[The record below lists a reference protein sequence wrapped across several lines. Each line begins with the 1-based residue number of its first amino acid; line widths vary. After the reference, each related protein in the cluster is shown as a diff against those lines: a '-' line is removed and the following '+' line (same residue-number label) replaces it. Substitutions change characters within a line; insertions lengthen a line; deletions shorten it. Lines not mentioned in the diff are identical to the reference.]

1 MVVKIVSVLPM
12 AQRAYTDRQGR
23 ADVFKTKGF
32 VLMHSTGEFYVEAIQ
47 KDAEALDAMDI
58 KSGDIAFVSF
68 RVACRSYKT
77 AQGETRYSNEIT
89 LSNMVLV

>member
-12 AQRAYTDRQGR
+12 TQRSYTDRQGR

-32 VLMHSTGEFYVEAIQ
+32 IFLHSTGEFYAEAIQ
-47 KDAEALDAMDI
+47 KDAEALDSMDI

-68 RVACRSYKT
+68 RFVCRNYKT

-89 LSNMVLV
+89 LSNMILI

>member
-32 VLMHSTGEFYVEAIQ
+32 VLLHSTGEFYAEAVQ
-47 KDAEALDAMDI
+47 KDAEALDALDI

-68 RVACRSYKT
+68 RVVCRSYKNT
-77 AQGETRYSNEIT
+77 QGETRYSNEIT
-89 LSNMVLV
+89 LANMVLI

>member
-1 MVVKIVSVLPM
+1 MVVKIVSVMPM

-32 VLMHSTGEFYVEAIQ
+32 ILLHSTGEFYVEAVQ

-58 KSGDIAFVSF
+58 KNGDIAFVSF
-68 RVACRSYKT
+68 RVVCRSYKT
-77 AQGETRYSNEIT
+77 TQGDTRYSNEIT

>member
-1 MVVKIVSVLPM
+1 MVVKIVSVMPM

-23 ADVFKTKGF
+23 PDVFKTKGF
-32 VLMHSTGEFYVEAIQ
+32 ILLHSTGEFYVEAVQ
-47 KDAEALDAMDI
+47 KDAEALEAMDI

-68 RVACRSYKT
+68 RVVCRSYKT
-77 AQGETRYSNEIT
+77 AQGDTRYSNEIT